1 MQPLS
6 PGDIPLKHAT
16 QLPHYS
22 QLKQQ
27 QYRRDRRS
35 LVLLLAFLA
44 LTLVVSLCAG
54 ERWIWPTAWLDEAQ
68 QLFVWQ
74 LRLPRTLAVMLV
86 GASLAMSG
94 TVMQAVF
101 DNPLAEPGLLG
112 VANGAG
118 VALVL
123 TVLLGQGLLPV
134 WTLSLSA
141 IAGALLITFLL
152 LHFARRH
159 ISNTRLLL
167 IGIALGIICSAVMT
181 WAVYFSTSLDL
192 RQLMYWMMGGFSG
205 IDWRHGWLMLALLPL
220 LLWLSRQ
227 GKVLNG
233 LTLGEIQAR
242 QLGIPVYRWRTILV
256 LFMGVQVG
264 LSVALAGIIAFI
276 GLVIPHMLRLCGLT
290 DQRYLLSGC
299 ALAGG
304 GILLLADTV
313 ARVALSAA
321 ELPIGVV
328 TATLGSPWFIWLLLR
343 NRL

>member
-27 QYRRDRRS
+27 QCRRDRRS
-35 LVLLLAFLA
+35 LILLLAFLA

-54 ERWIWPTAWLDEAQ
+54 ERWIWPTGWLDDAQ

-134 WTLSLSA
+134 WMLSLSA

-205 IDWRHGWLMLALLPL
+205 IDWRYGWLMLTLLPL

-227 GKVLNG
+227 GAVLNG

-256 LFMGVQVG
+256 LVMGVQVG

-290 DQRYLLSGC
+290 DQRYLLTGC

-304 GILLLADTV
+304 GVLLLADTV
-313 ARVALSAA
+313 ARVALSSA

>member
-27 QYRRDRRS
+27 QCRRDRRS
-35 LVLLLAFLA
+35 LILLLAFLA

-54 ERWIWPTAWLDEAQ
+54 ERWIWPTAWLDDAQ

-123 TVLLGQGLLPV
+123 AVLLGQGLLPV
-134 WTLSLSA
+134 WMLSLSA

-205 IDWRHGWLMLALLPL
+205 IDWRHGWLMLPLLPL

-227 GKVLNG
+227 GAVLNG

-256 LFMGVQVG
+256 LVMGVQVG

-290 DQRYLLSGC
+290 DQRYLLTGC

-304 GILLLADTV
+304 GVLLLADTV
-313 ARVALSAA
+313 ARVALSSA

>member
-1 MQPLS
+1 MPL
-6 PGDIPLKHAT
+6 L
-16 QLPHYS
+16 HYS

-27 QYRRDRRS
+27 QCRRDRRS
-35 LVLLLAFLA
+35 LALLLAFLA

-54 ERWIWPTAWLDEAQ
+54 DLWIWPTAWLDDAQ

-134 WTLSLSA
+134 WMLSLSA

-227 GKVLNG
+227 GAVLNG

-256 LFMGVQVG
+256 LVMGVQVG

-290 DQRYLLSGC
+290 DQRYLLTGC

-304 GILLLADTV
+304 SVLLLADTV
-313 ARVALSAA
+313 ARVALSSA

>member
-16 QLPHYS
+16 PLPHYS

-54 ERWIWPTAWLDEAQ
+54 ERWIWPTAWLDDAQ

-134 WTLSLSA
+134 WMLSLSA

-227 GKVLNG
+227 GAVLNG

-256 LFMGVQVG
+256 LVMGVQVG

-304 GILLLADTV
+304 GVLLLADTV
-313 ARVALSAA
+313 ARVALSSA

>member
-1 MQPLS
+1 MP
-6 PGDIPLKHAT
+6 
-16 QLPHYS
+16 LPHYS

-27 QYRRDRRS
+27 QCRRDRRS
-35 LVLLLAFLA
+35 LALLLAFLA

-54 ERWIWPTAWLDEAQ
+54 DRWIWPTAWLDEAQ

-134 WTLSLSA
+134 WMLSLSA

-227 GKVLNG
+227 GAVLNG

-242 QLGIPVYRWRTILV
+242 QLGIPVYRWRTVLV
-256 LFMGVQVG
+256 LVMGVQVG

-290 DQRYLLSGC
+290 DQRYLLTGC

-304 GILLLADTV
+304 GVLLLADTV
-313 ARVALSAA
+313 ARVALSSA

-328 TATLGSPWFIWLLLR
+328 TATLGSPWFVWLLLR

>member
-1 MQPLS
+1 MQPLP
-6 PGDIPLKHAT
+6 PGDITRKHAI

-27 QYRRDRRS
+27 QCRRDRRS
-35 LVLLLAFLA
+35 LALLLAFLV
-44 LTLVVSLCAG
+44 LTLIVSLCAG
-54 ERWIWPTAWLDEAQ
+54 ERWIWPTAWLGDAQ

-134 WTLSLSA
+134 WVLSLSA
-141 IAGALLITFLL
+141 VAGALLITFLL

-167 IGIALGIICSAVMT
+167 IGIALGIICSAIMT

-205 IDWRHGWLMLALLPL
+205 IDWRHGWLMLTLLPL

-227 GKVLNG
+227 GVMLNR
-233 LTLGEIQAR
+233 LMLGEIQAR
-242 QLGIPVYRWRTILV
+242 QLGVPVYRWRTVFVLV
-256 LFMGVQVG
+256 MGIQVG

-290 DQRYLLSGC
+290 DQRYLLIGC
-299 ALAGG
+299 AFAGG
-304 GILLLADTV
+304 GVLLLADTV
-313 ARVALSAA
+313 ARIALSSA

>member
-1 MQPLS
+1 MPL
-6 PGDIPLKHAT
+6 PY
-16 QLPHYS
+16 YS

-27 QYRRDRRS
+27 QCRRDRRS
-35 LVLLLAFLA
+35 LALLLAFLT
-44 LTLVVSLCAG
+44 LTLIVSLCAG

-134 WTLSLSA
+134 WMLSLSA

-227 GKVLNG
+227 GTVLNA

-256 LFMGVQVG
+256 LVMGVQVG

-290 DQRYLLSGC
+290 DQRYLLTGC

-304 GILLLADTV
+304 GVLLLADTV
-313 ARVALSAA
+313 ARVALSSA

-343 NRL
+343 HRL

>member
-1 MQPLS
+1 MQPSS
-6 PGDIPLKHAT
+6 PGDTPLKHAT
-16 QLPHYS
+16 PLPHYS

-35 LVLLLAFLA
+35 LILLLVFLV

-54 ERWIWPTAWLDEAQ
+54 ERWIWPTAWLDDAQ

-123 TVLLGQGLLPV
+123 AVLLGQGLLPV

-205 IDWRHGWLMLALLPL
+205 IDWRHGWLMLALLPV

-227 GKVLNG
+227 GTVLNG
-233 LTLGEIQAR
+233 LALGEIQAR

-256 LFMGVQVG
+256 LVMGVQVG

-290 DQRYLLSGC
+290 DQRYLLTGC

-304 GILLLADTV
+304 GVLLLADTV
-313 ARVALSAA
+313 ARVALSSA

>member
-6 PGDIPLKHAT
+6 PGDTPLKHAT
-16 QLPHYS
+16 PLPHYS

-54 ERWIWPTAWLDEAQ
+54 ERWIWPTAWLDDAQ

-123 TVLLGQGLLPV
+123 AVLLGQGLLPV

-227 GKVLNG
+227 GAVLNG

-256 LFMGVQVG
+256 LVMGVQVG

-290 DQRYLLSGC
+290 DQRYLLTGC

-304 GILLLADTV
+304 GVLLLADTV
-313 ARVALSAA
+313 ARVALSSA

>member
-1 MQPLS
+1 MQPLL
-6 PGDIPLKHAT
+6 PGDIPLKHAM

-27 QYRRDRRS
+27 QCRRDRRS
-35 LVLLLAFLA
+35 LALLLAFLV

-54 ERWIWPTAWLDEAQ
+54 ERWIWPTAWLDDAQ

-134 WTLSLSA
+134 WVLSLSA

-220 LLWLSRQ
+220 LLWLSGQ
-227 GKVLNG
+227 GTVLNG

-242 QLGIPVYRWRTILV
+242 QLGIPVYRWRTVLV
-256 LFMGVQVG
+256 LVMGVQVG

-276 GLVIPHMLRLCGLT
+276 GLIIPHMLRLCGLT
-290 DQRYLLSGC
+290 DQRYLLTGC

-304 GILLLADTV
+304 SVLLLADTV
-313 ARVALSAA
+313 ARVALNSA

>member
-27 QYRRDRRS
+27 QCRRDRRS
-35 LVLLLAFLA
+35 LILLLAFLA
-44 LTLVVSLCAG
+44 LTLAVSLCAG
-54 ERWIWPTAWLDEAQ
+54 ERWIWPTAWLDDAQ

-134 WTLSLSA
+134 WMLSLSA

-205 IDWRHGWLMLALLPL
+205 IDWRHGWLMLTLLPL

-227 GKVLNG
+227 GAVLNG

-256 LFMGVQVG
+256 LVMGVQVG

-290 DQRYLLSGC
+290 DQRYLLTGC

-304 GILLLADTV
+304 GVLLLADTV
-313 ARVALSAA
+313 ARVALSSA

>member
-1 MQPLS
+1 MP
-6 PGDIPLKHAT
+6 
-16 QLPHYS
+16 LPHYS

-27 QYRRDRRS
+27 QCRRDRRS
-35 LVLLLAFLA
+35 LALLLAFLT
-44 LTLVVSLCAG
+44 LTLIVSLCAG
-54 ERWIWPTAWLDEAQ
+54 DRWIWPTAWLDEAQ

-134 WTLSLSA
+134 WMLSLSA

-227 GKVLNG
+227 GTVLNG

-242 QLGIPVYRWRTILV
+242 QLGIRVYRWRTILV
-256 LFMGVQVG
+256 LVMGVQVG

-290 DQRYLLSGC
+290 DQRYLLTGC

-304 GILLLADTV
+304 GVLLLADTV
-313 ARVALSAA
+313 ARVALSSA

>member
-152 LHFARRH
+152 LHFSRRH

-227 GKVLNG
+227 GTVLNG

-256 LFMGVQVG
+256 LVMGVQVG

-304 GILLLADTV
+304 GVLLLADTV

>member
-1 MQPLS
+1 MP
-6 PGDIPLKHAT
+6 
-16 QLPHYS
+16 LPHYS

-27 QYRRDRRS
+27 QCRRDRRS
-35 LVLLLAFLA
+35 LALLLAFLA
-44 LTLVVSLCAG
+44 LTLIVSLCAG
-54 ERWIWPTAWLDEAQ
+54 DRWIWPTAWLDEAQ

-134 WTLSLSA
+134 WMLSLSA

-205 IDWRHGWLMLALLPL
+205 IDWRHDWLMLALLPL

-227 GKVLNG
+227 GAVLNG

-242 QLGIPVYRWRTILV
+242 QLGIPVYRWRTVLV
-256 LFMGVQVG
+256 LVMGVQVG

-290 DQRYLLSGC
+290 DQRYLLTGC

-304 GILLLADTV
+304 GVLLLADTV
-313 ARVALSAA
+313 ARVALSSA

>member
-220 LLWLSRQ
+220 LLWLSHQ

-256 LFMGVQVG
+256 LVMGVQVG

-304 GILLLADTV
+304 GVLLLADTV

>member
-1 MQPLS
+1 MP
-6 PGDIPLKHAT
+6 
-16 QLPHYS
+16 LPHYR

-27 QYRRDRRS
+27 QCRRDRRS
-35 LVLLLAFLA
+35 LALLLAFLA

-54 ERWIWPTAWLDEAQ
+54 DRWIWPTAWLDEAQ

-134 WTLSLSA
+134 WMLSLSA

-227 GKVLNG
+227 GAVLNG
-233 LTLGEIQAR
+233 LMLGEIQAR
-242 QLGIPVYRWRTILV
+242 QLGIPVYRWRTVLV
-256 LFMGVQVG
+256 LVMGVQVG

-290 DQRYLLSGC
+290 DQRYLLTGC

-304 GILLLADTV
+304 GVLLLADTV
-313 ARVALSAA
+313 ARVALSSA

>member
-1 MQPLS
+1 MP
-6 PGDIPLKHAT
+6 
-16 QLPHYS
+16 LPHYS

-27 QYRRDRRS
+27 QCRRDRRS
-35 LVLLLAFLA
+35 LALLLAFLT

-54 ERWIWPTAWLDEAQ
+54 DRWIWPTAWLDEAQ

-134 WTLSLSA
+134 WMLSLSA

-227 GKVLNG
+227 GAVLNG

-256 LFMGVQVG
+256 LVMGVQVG

-290 DQRYLLSGC
+290 DQRYLLTGC

-304 GILLLADTV
+304 GVLLLADTV
-313 ARVALSAA
+313 ARVALSSA

>member
-16 QLPHYS
+16 PLPHYS

-35 LVLLLAFLA
+35 LVLLLVFLA
-44 LTLVVSLCAG
+44 LALTVSLCAG
-54 ERWIWPTAWLDEAQ
+54 ERWIWPTAWLDDAQ

-123 TVLLGQGLLPV
+123 AVLLGQGLLPV

-181 WAVYFSTSLDL
+181 WTVYFSTSLDL

-227 GKVLNG
+227 GAVLNG

-256 LFMGVQVG
+256 LVMGVQVG

-276 GLVIPHMLRLCGLT
+276 GLVSPHMLRLCGLT

-304 GILLLADTV
+304 GVLLLADTV
-313 ARVALSAA
+313 ARVALSSA

>member
-1 MQPLS
+1 MP
-6 PGDIPLKHAT
+6 
-16 QLPHYS
+16 LPHYS

-27 QYRRDRRS
+27 QCRRDRRS
-35 LVLLLAFLA
+35 LALLLAFLT

-54 ERWIWPTAWLDEAQ
+54 DRWIWPTAWLDEAQ

-134 WTLSLSA
+134 WMLSLSA

-227 GKVLNG
+227 GAVLNG

-242 QLGIPVYRWRTILV
+242 QLGIPVYRWRTIFVLV
-256 LFMGVQVG
+256 MGVQVG

-290 DQRYLLSGC
+290 DQRYLLTGC

-304 GILLLADTV
+304 GVLLLADTV
-313 ARVALSAA
+313 ARVALSSA

>member
-1 MQPLS
+1 MQPSS
-6 PGDIPLKHAT
+6 PGDTPLKHAT
-16 QLPHYS
+16 PLPHYS

-35 LVLLLAFLA
+35 LILLLVFLV

-54 ERWIWPTAWLDEAQ
+54 ERWIWPTAWLDDAQ

-123 TVLLGQGLLPV
+123 AVLLGQGLLPV

-205 IDWRHGWLMLALLPL
+205 IDWRHGWLMLALLPV

-227 GKVLNG
+227 GTVLNG
-233 LTLGEIQAR
+233 LALGEIQAR

-256 LFMGVQVG
+256 LIMGVQVG

-290 DQRYLLSGC
+290 DQRYLLTGC

-304 GILLLADTV
+304 GVLLLADTV
-313 ARVALSAA
+313 ARVALSSA

>member
-1 MQPLS
+1 MP
-6 PGDIPLKHAT
+6 
-16 QLPHYS
+16 LPHYS

-27 QYRRDRRS
+27 QCRRDRRS
-35 LVLLLAFLA
+35 LALLLAFLT

-54 ERWIWPTAWLDEAQ
+54 DRWIWPTAWLDEAQ

-134 WTLSLSA
+134 WMLSLSA

-227 GKVLNG
+227 GAVLNG

-242 QLGIPVYRWRTILV
+242 QLGIPVYRWRTVLV
-256 LFMGVQVG
+256 LVMGVQVG

-290 DQRYLLSGC
+290 DQRYLLTGC

-304 GILLLADTV
+304 GVLLLADTV
-313 ARVALSAA
+313 ARVALSSA

>member
-27 QYRRDRRS
+27 QCRRDRRS
-35 LVLLLAFLA
+35 LILLLAFLVF
-44 LTLVVSLCAG
+44 TLVVSLCAG
-54 ERWIWPTAWLDEAQ
+54 ERWIWPTAWLDDAQ

-134 WTLSLSA
+134 WMLSLSA

-205 IDWRHGWLMLALLPL
+205 IDWRHGWLMLTLLPL

-227 GKVLNG
+227 GAVLNG

-256 LFMGVQVG
+256 LVMGIQVG

-290 DQRYLLSGC
+290 DQRYLLTGC

-304 GILLLADTV
+304 GVLLLADTV
-313 ARVALSAA
+313 ARVALSSA

>member
-1 MQPLS
+1 MP
-6 PGDIPLKHAT
+6 
-16 QLPHYS
+16 LPHYS

-27 QYRRDRRS
+27 QCRRDRRS
-35 LVLLLAFLA
+35 LALLLAFLA
-44 LTLVVSLCAG
+44 FTLVISLCAG
-54 ERWIWPTAWLDEAQ
+54 ERWIWPTAWLDDAQ

-134 WTLSLSA
+134 WMLSLSA

-227 GKVLNG
+227 GAVLNG

-256 LFMGVQVG
+256 LVMGVQVG

-276 GLVIPHMLRLCGLT
+276 GLVIPHMLRLYGLT
-290 DQRYLLSGC
+290 DQRYLLTGC

-304 GILLLADTV
+304 GLLLLADTV
-313 ARVALSAA
+313 ARVALRSA

>member
-1 MQPLS
+1 MP
-6 PGDIPLKHAT
+6 
-16 QLPHYS
+16 LPHYS

-27 QYRRDRRS
+27 QCRRDRRS
-35 LVLLLAFLA
+35 LALLLAFLA
-44 LTLVVSLCAG
+44 LTLIVSLCAG
-54 ERWIWPTAWLDEAQ
+54 DRWIWPTAWLDEAQ

-134 WTLSLSA
+134 WMLSLSA

-227 GKVLNG
+227 GAVLNG

-256 LFMGVQVG
+256 LVMGVQVG

-290 DQRYLLSGC
+290 DQRYLLTGC

-304 GILLLADTV
+304 GVLLLADTV
-313 ARVALSAA
+313 ARVALSSA

>member
-1 MQPLS
+1 MP
-6 PGDIPLKHAT
+6 
-16 QLPHYS
+16 LPHYS

-27 QYRRDRRS
+27 QCRRDRRS
-35 LVLLLAFLA
+35 LALLLAFLT

-54 ERWIWPTAWLDEAQ
+54 DLWIWPTAWLDEAQ

-134 WTLSLSA
+134 WMLSLSA

-227 GKVLNG
+227 GAVLNG

-242 QLGIPVYRWRTILV
+242 QLGIPVYRWRTTLV
-256 LFMGVQVG
+256 LVMGVQVG

-290 DQRYLLSGC
+290 DQRYLLTGC

-304 GILLLADTV
+304 GVLLLADTV
-313 ARVALSAA
+313 ARVALSSA

-328 TATLGSPWFIWLLLR
+328 TATLGSPLFIWLLLR

>member
-1 MQPLS
+1 M
-6 PGDIPLKHAT
+6 PGDIPLKHAMP
-16 QLPHYS
+16 LPHYS

-27 QYRRDRRS
+27 QCRRDRRS
-35 LVLLLAFLA
+35 LALLLAFLA
-44 LTLVVSLCAG
+44 LTLIVSLCAG
-54 ERWIWPTAWLDEAQ
+54 DRWIWPTAWLDEAQ

-134 WTLSLSA
+134 WMLSLSA

-227 GKVLNG
+227 GAVLNG

-256 LFMGVQVG
+256 LVMGVQVG

-290 DQRYLLSGC
+290 DQRYLLTGC

-304 GILLLADTV
+304 GVLLLADTV
-313 ARVALSAA
+313 ARVALSSA